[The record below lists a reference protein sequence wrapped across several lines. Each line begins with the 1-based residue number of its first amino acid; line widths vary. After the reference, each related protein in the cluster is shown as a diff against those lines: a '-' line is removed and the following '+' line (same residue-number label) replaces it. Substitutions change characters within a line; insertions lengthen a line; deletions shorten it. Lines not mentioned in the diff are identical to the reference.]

1 MKKLVYKITLMV
13 ILAIVVVLTP
23 SFLTTFFLAKKYIG
37 AETVHY
43 LESEVGRQT
52 RIFTELFSR
61 VRTAAQAA
69 EGVTEY
75 YLTDEIINGEEAFTD
90 YRVHTLERY
99 RSLAGAFDPAPFS
112 LYAWFDPDLLPRSRT
127 IAIFNSGETFRT
139 EDEYDYTWE
148 DINKEGWDWFTV
160 PKEKGENWTEPYFW
174 EAFDS
179 IIISYTRALDFK
191 GQFAGIVGS
200 DIAFQSIKEKVQNLS
215 LFDTGYFILLG
226 ATGNIIIHPSL
237 EGTNMKDILPE
248 EVESI
253 LNDPDGI
260 GTIFYTF
267 NGDEKVMAYHRLENG
282 WYLLGAPPLRELN
295 AGLIHLTRSLGL
307 VLIIVLVLV
316 LAFSFL
322 ASKAIAAPII
332 TMKDRLI
339 DIASGEGDLTQ
350 KLDIRRNDEIG
361 ELSEHFNTFMESLR
375 VMISEMMVINEKS
388 LTVQES
394 LNDSASG
401 SMTSIRDMNSRMD
414 DVNHQMDELNRQI
427 SASSSAA
434 LEISGNLDSFTRL
447 IENQSSAVEESTAS
461 VEEMIAS
468 LDNVARITSSKR
480 ESSEKLMEMTVKGA
494 GLLNESTRQME
505 EITGELDS
513 IRQTIQ
519 LINNIASQTN
529 LLSMNAAIEAAH
541 AGESGK
547 GFSVVADEI
556 RKLAVTAAESAGM
569 ISRVLNNMGGKIEET
584 NEAGKETAQFFNQIK
599 EEVEDVTRAFSE
611 INGST
616 QEISMGS
623 QEILKAMSSL
633 NSISAEVSSGS
644 GEMKEGTQS
653 VAHSMD
659 SIMEISR
666 LVLSQ
671 VEDTNKTTESFGST
685 IEAVNREAEALG
697 EIIENLTR
705 KMGRFKV

>member
-1 MKKLVYKITLMV
+1 MKKLVYKIMLMV
-13 ILAIVVVLTP
+13 ILAIAVVLTP
-23 SFLTTFFLAKKYIG
+23 SILTTFFLARNYMG
-37 AETVHY
+37 AEAVHL
-43 LESEVGRQT
+43 LESEVGRNT
-52 RIFTELFSR
+52 AIFSELFSR

-75 YLTDEIINGEEAFTD
+75 YLTDEIIGSEEAFTD
-90 YRVHTLERY
+90 YREHTLERF
-99 RSLAGAFDPAPFS
+99 RSLAGSFAPAPFS

-127 IAIFNSGETFRT
+127 IAIFNKGGSFLT
-139 EDEYDYTWE
+139 EDEYDYTWD
-148 DINKEGWDWFTV
+148 DIDNEKWDWFTV
-160 PKEKGENWTEPYFW
+160 PKEKGENWTEPYYW

-179 IIISYTRALDFK
+179 IIISYTRALEFK

-200 DIAFQSIKEKVQNLS
+200 DIAFQSVKEKVQNLS

-226 ATGNIIIHPSL
+226 STGNVIIHPTL
-237 EGTNMKDILPE
+237 EGTNMKDVLPDE
-248 EVESI
+248 AETI
-253 LNDPDGI
+253 LNDPDGA

-267 NGDEKVMAYHRLENG
+267 NGDKKVMAYHRLENG
-282 WYLLGAPPLRELN
+282 WFLLGAPPLNELN
-295 AGLIHLTRSLGL
+295 EGLISMTRALGL
-307 VLIIVLVLV
+307 VLLIVLILV
-316 LAFSFL
+316 LTFSFL
-322 ASKAIAAPII
+322 ASKAISAPII
-332 TMKDRLI
+332 TMNDRLI

-361 ELSEHFNTFMESLR
+361 ELAEHFNTFMETLR
-375 VMISEMMVINEKS
+375 VMISEMMEINGKS
-388 LTVQES
+388 MSVQES

-414 DVNHQMDELNRQI
+414 NVNHQMDDLNRQI

-447 IENQSSAVEESTAS
+447 IENQRSAVEESTAS

-480 ESSEKLMEMTVKGA
+480 ESSEKLMEMTEKGA

-519 LINNIASQTN
+519 LINSIASQTN

-584 NEAGKETAQFFNQIK
+584 NEAGKETAHFFNQIK
-599 EEVEDVTRAFSE
+599 EEVVDVTRAFSE
-611 INGST
+611 ISGST

-644 GEMKEGTQS
+644 GEMKLGTQS

-666 LVLSQ
+666 LVLNQ
-671 VEDTNKTTESFGST
+671 VEDTNKSTESFGNS
-685 IEAVNREAEALG
+685 IKAVNQEAVTLG
-697 EIIENLTR
+697 EIIENLAR